1 MNDFDEW
8 WQEFTLLVEFR
19 MSIQLEVSDI
29 TKFYKYFERGLSPAK
44 SVQAHYLGA
53 CNN

>member
-8 WQEFTLLVEFR
+8 WQEFTLLVEYK
-19 MSIQLEVSDI
+19 MSIFLDVYEQG
-29 TKFYKYFERGLSPAK
+29 KFYKYFEQGLSPAK